1 MDKTQNPG
9 IALKSV
15 HLIQCNIDDVKYDVE
30 LKFTLAITDFG
41 RIVTADGNTLQVKV
55 AFNLMDKVE
64 TPPCKFD
71 CTFVATYTRPESA
84 NMKWEEFKD
93 HVAVAHMIPY
103 VREFVSNM
111 TTRLPLLVLM
121 IPPLNTNKMLTDFK
135 NSRKLAEAAAL
146 PAAN

>member
-15 HLIQCNIDDVKYDVE
+15 HLVQCNIGDVKYDVE

-41 RIVTADGNTLQVKV
+41 RIVTADGKILQVKV

-64 TPPCKFD
+64 NPPCRFD
-71 CTFVATYTRPESA
+71 CTFIATYTRPEDA
-84 NMKWEEFKD
+84 NMRWEDFKD
-93 HVAVAHMIPY
+93 HVAVAHLVPY

-121 IPPLNTNKMLTDFK
+121 IPPLNTNKMLSDF
-135 NSRKLAEAAAL
+135 RKAREAA
-146 PAAN
+146 PAAGAAT